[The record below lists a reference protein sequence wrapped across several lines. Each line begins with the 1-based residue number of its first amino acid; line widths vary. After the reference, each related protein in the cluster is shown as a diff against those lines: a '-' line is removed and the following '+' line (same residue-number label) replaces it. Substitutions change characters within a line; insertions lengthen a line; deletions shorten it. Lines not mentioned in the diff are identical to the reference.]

1 MSAPS
6 HPSDRGLPVLA
17 LVFNALVWGL
27 SWWPL
32 RELEG
37 MGLHPLWTTT
47 VVFGLAAL
55 VIGLHQR
62 RAWRELCTS
71 PALWTV
77 VLAAGATNAAFN
89 WAVTTG
95 DVVRVVLLFYMM
107 PLWAA
112 LLARWLL
119 KEALTPMVL
128 LRVVLAVVGAAAVLW
143 PAEVTSTGA
152 ALPIPRTLS
161 DFLGLAGGFFFAL
174 NNVMLRRESRR
185 SAASRSLAMFVGGVV
200 VAGSSALLLAS
211 ADQIAWFPSLA
222 WPWVTGVMALSLV
235 FLSSNFALQYGAG
248 KLSANLAALIM
259 LSEVVFAT
267 VSSVW
272 LGSAELQVQVLWGG
286 SLIMLAALLALV
298 TEPTPSTLPLK
309 PNQS

>member
-1 MSAPS
+1 MTSQRSLSAS
-6 HPSDRGLPVLA
+6 GLPVLA
-17 LVFNALVWGL
+17 LVFNALAWGL

-32 RELEG
+32 RELDG

-47 VVFGLAAL
+47 IMFALAAV
-55 VIGLHQR
+55 VIGLFHR
-62 RAWRELCTS
+62 HAWREIFIS
-71 PALWTV
+71 RALWTV

-128 LRVVLAVVGAAAVLW
+128 LRVVLAVAGAAAVLW
-143 PAEVTSTGA
+143 PAEATST
-152 ALPIPRTLS
+152 ALPLPRTLS

-174 NNVMLRRESRR
+174 NNVMLRKESER
-185 SAASRSLAMFVGGVV
+185 SGASRSLAMFVGGVA
-200 VAGSSALLLAS
+200 VAGGSAVLLAS
-211 ADQIAWFPSLA
+211 ADQMAWLPSLA
-222 WPWVTGVMALSLV
+222 WPWVIGVTALGMV
-235 FLSSNFALQYGAG
+235 FLCSNFALQYGAG
-248 KLSANLAALIM
+248 KLTANVAALVM

-272 LGSAELQVQVLWGG
+272 LGSAELKSQVLWGG
-286 SLIMLAALLALV
+286 ALIMLAALLALAS
-298 TEPTPSTLPLK
+298 EPTPSPHPSTPK
-309 PNQS
+309 QS